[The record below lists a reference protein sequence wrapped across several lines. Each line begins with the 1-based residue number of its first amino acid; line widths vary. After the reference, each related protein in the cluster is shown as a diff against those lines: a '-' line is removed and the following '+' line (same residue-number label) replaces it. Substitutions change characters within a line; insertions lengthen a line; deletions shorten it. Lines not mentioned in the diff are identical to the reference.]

1 MADEWQPEA
10 VIQVKLD
17 QLKREFIE
25 YIDVNIDK
33 IDTNIPVFYGHV
45 IASIEKSVPDMN
57 DDQFDEFIDTITLA
71 VLEKSKKSDDV
82 AVVEKLFD
90 YAIRNKRR
98 KKGRAI
104 YDIRLGMRLINNGK
118 YTEAIDQLKK
128 YRSVDAIICPAVAYC
143 YFVLSTQQSS
153 NLDPDDARRR
163 PNDMSLAAREQMIEL
178 VRLKPPVNRLKDMEV
193 ADDPRIN
200 KIFWFMINQAIEWF
214 PSEREFLRIG
224 IEKASRDESKDIK
237 EDLLR
242 IAIGRFH
249 NDMDFLR
256 ELYKLKLENRDAG
269 GVAGVIKQMTQQRPD
284 DIEPVYYGMLFSI
297 VTARVDAYHHFRK
310 LAVQKKIPANAPL
323 LLDVAFEIMAGKP
336 FEVRACL
343 DEIHAKFGPQ
353 HYFVTLL
360 EYVAA
365 DFFSDDEKKVK
376 RAKKALID
384 AIDQYCIKLLK
395 IGS

>member
-1 MADEWQPEA
+1 
-10 VIQVKLD
+10 
-17 QLKREFIE
+17 
-25 YIDVNIDK
+25 
-33 IDTNIPVFYGHV
+33 
-45 IASIEKSVPDMN
+45 
-57 DDQFDEFIDTITLA
+57 
-71 VLEKSKKSDDV
+71 
-82 AVVEKLFD
+82 
-90 YAIRNKRR
+90 
-98 KKGRAI
+98 
-104 YDIRLGMRLINNGK
+104 
-118 YTEAIDQLKK
+118 
-128 YRSVDAIICPAVAYC
+128 
-143 YFVLSTQQSS
+143 
-153 NLDPDDARRR
+153 
-163 PNDMSLAAREQMIEL
+163 
-178 VRLKPPVNRLKDMEV
+178 MEV

-343 DEIHAKFGPQ
+343 DEIHVKFGPQ

-365 DFFSDDEKKVK
+365 HFFSDDEKKVK

-384 AIDQYCIKLLK
+384 AIDQVLCQVAEDRELILPRRVCGFENKQVQVRK
-395 IGS
+395 IRWRGAVMEKQRVNDAGQVPENRIVDPLDEKSGELATDPESCEVLYAACPYDCSRFQ